1 MKKLYSFQKT
11 CLPFLIFAIV
21 IVLNSPIYH
30 QHVDD
35 NHKHDSLIH
44 ADYVASHHPNDYSES
59 IHRTD
64 VFQDALPEK
73 SHHTHNHAH
82 YEKNLVRTIRT
93 DSNRV
98 ETISVYT
105 FDIFNNLP
113 TCALAL
119 NKFSFNSYKPKH
131 HSRNYAKTSSG
142 LSPPLFSV

>member
-11 CLPFLIFAIV
+11 CLYLFIFFIIIA
-21 IVLNSPIYH
+21 LQAPIYH

-35 NHKHDSLIH
+35 NHKHDPLIY

-82 YEKNLVRTIRT
+82 YEKNLVRIIRI
-93 DSNRV
+93 DLNRV
-98 ETISVYT
+98 EAISVYT
-105 FDIFNNLP
+105 SDVFNNLP
-113 TCALAL
+113 TYALAL
-119 NKFSFNSYKPKH
+119 NKFAFDAYKPKLY
-131 HSRNYAKTSSG
+131 SRNYAKTSSG